1 MSLVLSLLALIV
13 RGAIAPP
20 VVLHDTAGRIR
31 QVPDQKIP
39 ILVIYEDQDG
49 GKDNRAAKDFLGR
62 VNSTA
67 DNRARC
73 EAIAVADVEKYDW
86 WPAKKY
92 VLADIQKS
100 EAQKKTTIYI
110 DWKGAVRKAWGLGK
124 GKNNLVLVA
133 PDGKVLWSSTGTL
146 TSAQLEELS
155 GILRDLGLHVD
166 GL

>member
-1 MSLVLSLLALIV
+1 MALTSLVAALIA

-20 VVLHDTAGRIR
+20 VVLHDTAGRTR

-49 GKDNRAAKDFLGR
+49 GKDNRAAKELLGR
-62 VNSTA
+62 INAAA

-100 EAQKKTTIYI
+100 EAQKKTIIYI

-124 GKNNLVLVA
+124 GKNNLILVA

-146 TSAQLEELS
+146 SQPQVDELTS
-155 GILRDLGLHVD
+155 ILRNLGLHVE
-166 GL
+166 